1 MRKLPLLVVLVLCTA
16 VPAGAQVS
24 VDLHALEALPAHPGP
39 ASRPAARPLRPKVT
53 LAPAAVVPQVAT
65 PQATPAAIAE
75 LPTGPLPPATPP
87 AAPLGATPLAAPIAA
102 TPAAP
107 PIASAQ
113 TASAQPPQPAPEA
126 PKQAAAN
133 LRIPFAVDQTD
144 LNKEGAAA
152 LEGLLH
158 AAYEGGP
165 PAFTIVAYAAGT
177 PEDPSSAR
185 RISLARAMAARNALM
200 NEGVPSRRITVRA
213 LGSQA
218 AGGPPDR
225 VDISAIPS
233 TTP

>member
-53 LAPAAVVPQVAT
+53 LAPAAVVPQGAT

-87 AAPLGATPLAAPIAA
+87 AAPLGATPAAA
-102 TPAAP
+102 

-133 LRIPFAVDQTD
+133 LRIAFAVDQTD

>member
-1 MRKLPLLVVLVLCTA
+1 MRKLLLPVVLVLCTA

-53 LAPAAVVPQVAT
+53 LAPAAVVPQGAT
-65 PQATPAAIAE
+65 PQTAPAAIAE

-87 AAPLGATPLAAPIAA
+87 AAPLGTTPLAA
-102 TPAAP
+102 

-113 TASAQPPQPAPEA
+113 TASSQPPQPAPDP